1 MASIHKLL
9 IGTYIHR
16 NFLKPRAALHPFMG
30 IQFVDYSSS
39 HPQKQVAPADR
50 VSQQRKTE
58 EGVQE
63 DRHKEAALDVTSP
76 DNEPEV
82 SFDKAIRD
90 EAVEHIR
97 RLKDIIA
104 AHWIGPEGRPIQEV
118 IMEQAKVVWKFRE
131 KKDLEKWM
139 VTSDKTIGGRSEIFL
154 KIAKNNQSALLY
166 GTLSSE
172 APKDGDSSQSGY
184 CAMLSRVPRRSF
196 ERKQYYDWSLFNS
209 LYLRVRGDGRPWMVN
224 IRQDTD
230 FIQRKNQM
238 YSYFMFTRG
247 GPYWQEVKIPFSKFF
262 FSNQGR
268 IRDVQSPLVLDKISS
283 IGFTLADK
291 VDGPFFL
298 EIDFIGVF
306 TDPAHTEEFAY
317 ENSPALSPR
326 LFKY

>member
-9 IGTYIHR
+9 AGTYIHR

-30 IQFVDYSSS
+30 ILSVDYSSS
-39 HPQKQVAPADR
+39 HLQKPVASADR
-50 VSQQRKTE
+50 VSQQKSE
-58 EGVQE
+58 EVLQE
-63 DRHKEAALDVTSP
+63 DHHKDVAVDITSP
-76 DNEPEV
+76 DKASEH
-82 SFDKAIRD
+82 SFDKAIRE
-90 EAVEHIR
+90 EAVEHLR
-97 RLKDIIA
+97 RLKNEIV
-104 AHWIGPEGRPIQEV
+104 AHWIGPEGRPLREV
-118 IMEQAKVVWKFRE
+118 LMEQAQVVWQFRE
-131 KKDLEKWM
+131 KEDLEKWM

-154 KIAKNNQSALLY
+154 KMAKNNQSALVF

-172 APKDGDSSQSGY
+172 APQDGDSSQSGY
-184 CAMLSRVPRRSF
+184 CAMLSRVRRGSF
-196 ERKQYYDWSLFNS
+196 ERRLSYDWSRFNT

-224 IRQDTD
+224 IKQSTD
-230 FIQRKNQM
+230 FIQRKSQM

-268 IRDVQSPLVLDKISS
+268 VRDAQGPLVLDKISS

-317 ENSPALSPR
+317 ENSPAISPG
-326 LFKY
+326 LFK

>member
-1 MASIHKLL
+1 MTSIHKLL
-9 IGTYIHR
+9 TGTYIHR
-16 NFLKPRAALHPFMG
+16 NFLKPRAALHPFVG
-30 IQFVDYSSS
+30 IRSADCSSS
-39 HPQKQVAPADR
+39 NLQKRVAPADR
-50 VSQQRKTE
+50 ASHQRQTE
-58 EGVQE
+58 EGVQGHHHQE
-63 DRHKEAALDVTSP
+63 VAVDVTSP
-76 DNEPEV
+76 DKKPEL

-90 EAVEHIR
+90 EAVEHFR
-97 RLKDIIA
+97 RLKDEIV
-104 AHWIGPEGRPIQEV
+104 AHMIGPEGRPLHEV
-118 IMEQAKVVWKFRE
+118 LVEQARVVWQFRE
-131 KKDLEKWM
+131 KEDLDKWI

-154 KIAKNNQSALLY
+154 KLSKNNQSALLY

-172 APKDGDSSQSGY
+172 APQDGESSQSGY
-184 CAMLSRVPRRSF
+184 CAMISRIPRGAF
-196 ERKQYYDWSLFNS
+196 ERKLSYDWSQFNT

-224 IRQDTD
+224 IKQDTE
-230 FIQRKNQM
+230 FIQKKNQM

-268 IRDVQSPLVLDKISS
+268 IRDDQRPLEVDKISS

-317 ENSPALSPR
+317 ETSAVISR
-326 LFKY
+326 LIK